1 MTEKTFSEEKLYT
14 LAQICQML
22 NIAKHKLAY
31 LFDSRKL
38 KTEDFLRLPN
48 GERVYR
54 HSDLE
59 KIKRALFEVIAK

>member
-1 MTEKTFSEEKLYT
+1 MTEKILSEEKLYT
-14 LAQICQML
+14 LAQICQMM
-22 NIAKHKLAY
+22 NVAKHKLSY

-38 KTEDFLRLPN
+38 RAEDFPRLPN

-59 KIKRALFEVIAK
+59 RIRQVLFEVSQR